1 MARYIPFPPKELIV
15 PNGERSELTRV
26 SESPVMFSEDFNLV
40 RSLFNIKKNLE
51 ILNSLNLYILDVD
64 NDITNIYNSEYVY
77 EIETNSFIVR
87 TYKSFFGLFTSFDI
101 TIFNMKRVSYFETK
115 IINDNNNKKF
125 KIHLPFWWGND
136 YFNVIKHKINS
147 YQVQKELKVK
157 QQEVL
162 DELPTEYNEDDILLL
177 EEIQKV
183 DYDRVI
189 KDTYN
194 NIHSLV
200 KVLVI
205 YLTEEYLRDYGV
217 LLLINYETLKTEN
230 YLCFKFKFG
239 LYQKDLE
246 FGQSV
251 KYSTEDYNFIYV
263 DIGHINDD
271 IIYNLTENKTTVNF
285 YFSSKDFKV
294 NSDRFDVDI
303 ITKKNLIIM
312 RMLGGGDI
320 IYPANNFYDLYN
332 IELAEYDRPYYA
344 QYPGHTRPPFPYK
357 FLNLASMKM
366 SIEMLIKFRS
376 SKKLYDRD
384 YYSYVENLY
393 VANEFK

>member
-1 MARYIPFPPKELIV
+1 M
-15 PNGERSELTRV
+15 
-26 SESPVMFSEDFNLV
+26 
-40 RSLFNIKKNLE
+40 
-51 ILNSLNLYILDVD
+51 
-64 NDITNIYNSEYVY
+64 
-77 EIETNSFIVR
+77 
-87 TYKSFFGLFTSFDI
+87 
-101 TIFNMKRVSYFETK
+101 
-115 IINDNNNKKF
+115 
-125 KIHLPFWWGND
+125 
-136 YFNVIKHKINS
+136 
-147 YQVQKELKVK
+147 KVK

-162 DELPTEYNEDDILLL
+162 DDLPIEYNEDDILLL

-239 LYQKDLE
+239 LCQKDLE

-251 KYSTEDYNFIYV
+251 KNSTEDYNFIYV

-303 ITKKNLIIM
+303 ITKRNLSIM

-320 IYPANNFYDLYN
+320 IYPANNFYDLYS

-357 FLNLASMKM
+357 FLNLASMKI

-384 YYSYVENLY
+384 YYSYVESLY